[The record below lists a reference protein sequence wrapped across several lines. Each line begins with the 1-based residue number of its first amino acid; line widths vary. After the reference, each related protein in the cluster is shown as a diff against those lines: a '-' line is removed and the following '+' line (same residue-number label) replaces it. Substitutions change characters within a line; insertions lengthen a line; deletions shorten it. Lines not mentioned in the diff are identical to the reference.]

1 MSGTGAQPALRPPR
15 EPVPR
20 ISTMLLSHSRFR
32 SPLAPLG
39 RALLLASA
47 AVACDRGPA
56 LEAPPPALEEDT
68 GVVEALPPSVLNVP
82 VTYDLTPLLAEVE
95 AIVPRRMGRLDE
107 RMPLPS
113 NSRVEF
119 AFEAR
124 RDRFRADLDGD
135 TARISALVHYRGR
148 GWYDPPIGPTISAS
162 CGAGQDDTP
171 PRAILALS
179 APITLTEEWGLRARS
194 RVHRVAPASA
204 ERRDQCKITFIRV
217 DITERLMNAVEGL
230 LRENTV
236 RIDQAI
242 AGVDVRE
249 KFEGFWRLL
258 QTPIELTDS
267 VWLLI
272 DPLNVRKGPV
282 RGDGLLVTANVG
294 LTASPRIVVGERPVV
309 TYRPLPPLDTG
320 QVADGLHVL
329 VEGSIDYDLAS
340 EFLSEQLVGR
350 TFEGARQEIEISSAR
365 LYGIGGGRLAL
376 ELGFRGSTRGRLF
389 FVGTPQ
395 LDPQTRQV
403 VIPDLDI
410 EVSSRDLVLRGLTW
424 LGRPRIVDFL
434 RERARFPIEDPVQ
447 LGRRYLLEGLNRDL
461 SDEVRLSGEVIDVR
475 PLGVH
480 ATRKALIIR
489 AQADARA
496 TLTIRPPDSTVV
508 AQRR

>member
-1 MSGTGAQPALRPPR
+1 M
-15 EPVPR
+15 
-20 ISTMLLSHSRFR
+20 
-32 SPLAPLG
+32 
-39 RALLLASA
+39 
-47 AVACDRGPA
+47 
-56 LEAPPPALEEDT
+56 
-68 GVVEALPPSVLNVP
+68 
-82 VTYDLTPLLAEVE
+82 
-95 AIVPRRMGRLDE
+95 
-107 RMPLPS
+107 
-113 NSRVEF
+113 
-119 AFEAR
+119 
-124 RDRFRADLDGD
+124 
-135 TARISALVHYRGR
+135 
-148 GWYDPPIGPTISAS
+148 
-162 CGAGQDDTP
+162 
-171 PRAILALS
+171 
-179 APITLTEEWGLRARS
+179 
-194 RVHRVAPASA
+194 
-204 ERRDQCKITFIRV
+204 
-217 DITERLMNAVEGL
+217 
-230 LRENTV
+230 
-236 RIDQAI
+236 
-242 AGVDVRE
+242 
-249 KFEGFWRLL
+249 
-258 QTPIELTDS
+258 
-267 VWLLI
+267 
-272 DPLNVRKGPV
+272 RKGPV

-461 SDEVRLSGEVIDVR
+461 SDEVRLSGDRRCVR